1 MKLIKGFKDIY
12 PLSDKVVE
20 NTSIFN
26 SVKEIVTEIAKRYN
40 FQEIITPVIEN
51 KDTFTTGI
59 GSDTDIVSKE
69 MYDFYASLPAEE
81 RRRILKFH
89 KLLG

>member
-59 GSDTDIVSKE
+59 G
-69 MYDFYASLPAEE
+69 
-81 RRRILKFH
+81 
-89 KLLG
+89 